1 MKLVLTGGA
10 GFIGSHIAEAYLKEG
25 LEVVVVDDLSHGK
38 KENIPQG
45 AKFYQLDICEQE
57 ALEEIFEKEQPELV
71 NHHSAQID
79 VRRSVAEPVFDARVN
94 ILGSLN
100 LLELSRKYQVK
111 KFIFASTG
119 GALYGEQKEFPATEH
134 HPIRPVSPYGVAK
147 ASVELYLYYYHQV
160 HGLEYVSLRYSN
172 VYGPRQD
179 PFGEAGVVAIF
190 CQKLLSG
197 ETPIINGSG
206 EQTRDFVYVKD
217 VVRANLSALKPGLV
231 GAFNISTG
239 KETAINQLYQ
249 IITRIAGKNQKPV
262 YGPAKPGEAF
272 RSCLDNSLAQKTLG
286 WKPEVDLETGLKFTL
301 NYFSQTT
308 SSSKRF

>member
-1 MKLVLTGGA
+1 MKVLLSGGA
-10 GFIGSHIAEAYLKEG
+10 GFIGSHLAEAYLKEG
-25 LEVVVVDDLSHGK
+25 MEVVVVDDLSHGK

-45 AKFYQLDICEQE
+45 AKFYQTDICELK

-79 VRRSVAEPVFDARVN
+79 VRKSVAEPVFDARVN

-119 GALYGEQKEFPATEH
+119 GALYGEQEEFPAKED

-147 ASVELYLYYYHQV
+147 ASVELYLYYYYQV

-190 CQKLLSG
+190 CQKLLCG

-239 KETAINQLYQ
+239 KETTINQLYQ
-249 IITRIAGKNQKPV
+249 IITRIAGKNLKPV

-286 WKPEVDLETGLKFTL
+286 WKPEVKLEEGLKFTL
-301 NYFSQTT
+301 KYFSKIT
-308 SSSKRF
+308 

>member
-119 GALYGEQKEFPATEH
+119 GALYGEQKEFPATED

-217 VVRANLSALKPGLV
+217 VVRANLLALKPGLV

-239 KETAINQLYQ
+239 KETTINQLYQ

-262 YGPAKPGEAF
+262 YAPAKPGEAF
-272 RSCLDNSLAQKTLG
+272 RSCLDNSLARKTLG
-286 WKPEVDLETGLKFTL
+286 WKPEVKLEEGLKFTL
-301 NYFSQTT
+301 KYFSKI
-308 SSSKRF
+308 S

>member
-119 GALYGEQKEFPATEH
+119 GALYGEQKEFPATED

-217 VVRANLSALKPGLV
+217 VVRANILALKPGLV
-231 GAFNISTG
+231 GAFNISTS
-239 KETAINQLYQ
+239 N
-249 IITRIAGKNQKPV
+249 KPR
-262 YGPAKPGEAF
+262 YAPPKPGEQF
-272 RSCLDNSLAQKTLG
+272 RSCLDNSQANQKLG
-286 WKPEVDLETGLKFTL
+286 WKPEVKLEEGLKFTL
-301 NYFSQTT
+301 KYFSKI
-308 SSSKRF
+308 S

>member
-1 MKLVLTGGA
+1 MKVLLSGGA
-10 GFIGSHIAEAYLKEG
+10 GFIGSHLAEAYLKEG
-25 LEVVVVDDLSHGK
+25 MEVVVVDDLSHGK

-45 AKFYQLDICEQE
+45 AKFYQTDICELK

-79 VRRSVAEPVFDARVN
+79 VRKSVAEPVFDARVN

-100 LLELSRKYQVK
+100 LLELSRKYQIK

-119 GALYGEQKEFPATEH
+119 GALYGEQEEFPAKED

-160 HGLEYVSLRYSN
+160 HRLEYVSLRYSN

-239 KETAINQLYQ
+239 KETTINQLYQ
-249 IITRIAGKNQKPV
+249 IITRIAGKNLKPV

-286 WKPEVDLETGLKFTL
+286 WKPEVKLEEGLKFTL
-301 NYFSQTT
+301 KYFSKIT
-308 SSSKRF
+308 

>member
-10 GFIGSHIAEAYLKEG
+10 GFIGSHIAEAYLQEG

-119 GALYGEQKEFPATEH
+119 GALYGEQKEFPATED

-217 VVRANLSALKPGLV
+217 VVRANILALKPGLV
-231 GAFNISTG
+231 GAFNISTS
-239 KETAINQLYQ
+239 KETTINQLYQ
-249 IITRIAGKNQKPV
+249 ILVRLAEKNLKPR
-262 YGPAKPGEAF
+262 YAPPKPGEQF
-272 RSCLDNSLAQKTLG
+272 RSCLDNSQANQKLG
-286 WKPEVDLETGLKFTL
+286 WKPEVKLEEGLKLTL
-301 NYFSQTT
+301 EYFSQKLC
-308 SSSKRF
+308 S